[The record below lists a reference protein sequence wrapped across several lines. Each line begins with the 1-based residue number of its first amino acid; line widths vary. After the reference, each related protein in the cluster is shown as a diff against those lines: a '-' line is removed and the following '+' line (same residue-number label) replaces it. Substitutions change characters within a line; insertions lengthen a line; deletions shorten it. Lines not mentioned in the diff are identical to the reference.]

1 MSLSHHGDK
10 PPQSELLKQFAEQ
23 LKGNA
28 TRKWPE
34 GRLDGTD
41 DGQLVYKVG
50 SDPETGLVKIEF
62 GKPVAWMAM
71 SPQDAVNLAQS
82 LIKHARSISKE
93 PIRIVL
99 N

>member
-50 SDPETGLVKIEF
+50 K
-62 GKPVAWMAM
+62 K
-71 SPQDAVNLAQS
+71 N
-82 LIKHARSISKE
+82 
-93 PIRIVL
+93 
-99 N
+99 